1 MMPAV
6 THRVGI
12 ALGLLLLAALAL
24 APTAGASISVRDGH
38 VKIDVSCA
46 SGSAYSCAGVVSLR
60 RTVGGNERVLGKKRY
75 SAAPGGNDR
84 VRIKLNKLGRR
95 LLEEREALGATLR
108 WTTSGAPTLSK
119 SVRLVG

>member
-1 MMPAV
+1 M

-12 ALGLLLLAALAL
+12 ALGLLLLGVLAW
-24 APTAGASISVRDGH
+24 APTAGASISVHKGH

-46 SGSAYSCAGVVSLR
+46 SGSAYSCAGVISLR
-60 RTVGGNERVLGKKRY
+60 RTVAGRQRVLGKKRY
-75 SAAPGGNDR
+75 SAAPGGSDR

-95 LLEEREALGATLR
+95 LLAKREALGATLR